1 MPIPMYKPRC
11 EHEGNAELIG
21 LARCRECGQEHEF
34 VGPRLTMHERMARY
48 QAVYGLKPIGPHR
61 PMADKLLGGKRADC
75 DECDRQGFVARDDGR
90 GWLTCRA
97 CEGTGRT
104 WACSPEEV
112 KATRRTILERF
123 PDAEAVNVS
132 GDYLGS
138 NLIHDLGQ
146 GEVVGGSES
155 DTEAVEG

>member
-1 MPIPMYKPRC
+1 
-11 EHEGNAELIG
+11 
-21 LARCRECGQEHEF
+21 
-34 VGPRLTMHERMARY
+34 MHERMARY

-132 GDYLGS
+132 GELSWLELDPRPGA
-138 NLIHDLGQ
+138 G
-146 GEVVGGSES
+146 
-155 DTEAVEG
+155 